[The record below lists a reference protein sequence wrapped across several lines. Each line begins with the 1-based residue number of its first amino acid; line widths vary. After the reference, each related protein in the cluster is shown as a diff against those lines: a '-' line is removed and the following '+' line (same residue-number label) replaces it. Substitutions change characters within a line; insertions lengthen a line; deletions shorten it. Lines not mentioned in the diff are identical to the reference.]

1 MGDAMNKQHFSD
13 AQDAR
18 IALMSKELSLQSRI
32 CIAGELSARCSL
44 IDAEQVWQ
52 AIDYLH
58 GLQ

>member
-1 MGDAMNKQHFSD
+1 MNKQHFSD